1 MADTLMIERSECAP
15 IWAAEAKGEVIDFR
29 SDTTAQ
35 AVLGLQLV
43 NRPRANPSPGTSPSH
58 AFDIIMPGRR

>member
-1 MADTLMIERSECAP
+1 
-15 IWAAEAKGEVIDFR
+15 VIDFR

-43 NRPRANPSPGTSPSH
+43 NQPRANPSPGTSPH
-58 AFDIIMPGRR
+58 AELIGREGTGE

>member
-1 MADTLMIERSECAP
+1 
-15 IWAAEAKGEVIDFR
+15 VIDFR

-43 NRPRANPSPGTSPSH
+43 NQPRANPSSGTSPH
-58 AFDIIMPGRR
+58 AELIGREGTGE